1 MPAET
6 DIRSASQCVKQ
17 WEKIEQIKRALVRQ
31 ALLNGDATPAMVIAK
46 IREVIPADL
55 FQS

>member
-6 DIRSASQCVKQ
+6 DVRSAAQCVKQ

-46 IREVIPADL
+46 IRDVIPADL
-55 FQS
+55 FA